1 MGIFK
6 KEMAS
11 KGVAVFSNGVR
22 SNIFLILILILGIT
36 EDSSEWS
43 WYNYRKKIL

>member
-22 SNIFLILILILGIT
+22 SNIFLILILGIT